1 MIAKTEEEI
10 TNLRKAGN
18 ILAGALRH
26 VATLVK
32 PGITTAALDLA
43 AEQCIRDNGG
53 EPAFLNYKPDGASYP
68 FPAALCVSINDE
80 VVHGI
85 PSEEKRIEEGDLVML
100 DLGVSYNGYFSDAAV
115 TVFAGKADEA
125 GQRLADATEEA
136 LKAAI
141 KIIKPGVRTGDIGA
155 VIQAV
160 AKKYNFAVVEDLGGH
175 SLGKVPHE
183 KPYIGNVGTA
193 GKGEVLPEG
202 LVIAVE
208 PIFTEG
214 KGDIELDADEWTYR
228 TADGSRAAE
237 TEHTILITKNGCEVL
252 TASCS
257 TS

>member
-10 TNLRKAGN
+10 KNLRKAGK
-18 ILAGALRH
+18 ILAAALRH

-32 PGITTAALDLA
+32 PGVTTAALDFA
-43 AEQCIRDNGG
+43 AEEYLRNEGG
-53 EPAFLNYKPDGASYP
+53 EPAFLNYKQDGSVYP
-68 FPAALCVSINDE
+68 FPASLCVSINDE

-85 PSEEKRIEEGDLVML
+85 PSVLRVIEEGDMVML
-100 DLGVSYNGYFSDAAV
+100 DLGVSYNGYFSDAAI
-115 TVFAGKADEA
+115 TVFAGEGDES
-125 GQRLADATEEA
+125 GKKLVEATEEA
-136 LKAAI
+136 LRAAV

-155 VIQAV
+155 AIATV
-160 AKKYNFAVVEDLGGH
+160 AKKYNFAVVADLGGH

-183 KPYIGNVGTA
+183 KPYIGNTGKS

-214 KGDIELDADEWTYR
+214 MGDGAGDIELDADQWTYR
-228 TADGSRAAE
+228 TADGSRCAE

-252 TASCS
+252 TA
-257 TS
+257 

>member
-1 MIAKTEEEI
+1 MIAKTEDEI
-10 TNLRKAGN
+10 KNLRKSGK
-18 ILAGALRH
+18 ILADALRH

-32 PGITTAALDLA
+32 PGVTTAALDLA
-43 AEQCIRDNGG
+43 AENFIRKAGAL
-53 EPAFLNYKPDGASYP
+53 PAFLNYKQEGSVYP
-68 FPAALCVSINDE
+68 FPAVLCVSINDE

-85 PSEEKRIEEGDLVML
+85 PSETRIVQEGDMVML
-100 DLGVSYNGYFSDAAV
+100 DLGVSYNGYFSDAAI
-115 TVFAGKADEA
+115 TVFAGEGDAAGKKLVEA
-125 GQRLADATEEA
+125 TQEA

-141 KIIKPGVRTGDIGA
+141 KIIKPGVRVGDIGA

-160 AKKYNFAVVEDLGGH
+160 AKKYKFAVVEELGGH

-214 KGDIELDADEWTYR
+214 KADIELDADEWTYR
-228 TADGSRAAE
+228 TADGSRSAE

-252 TASCS
+252 TA
-257 TS
+257 

>member
-10 TNLRKAGN
+10 KNLRKAGN

-26 VATLVK
+26 AAALVK
-32 PGITTAALDLA
+32 PGVTTAALDLA
-43 AEQCIRDNGG
+43 AEDFIRKAGG
-53 EPAFLNYKPDGASYP
+53 EPAFLHYQPDGASYP
-68 FPAALCVSINDE
+68 FPAVLCVSINDE

-85 PSEEKRIEEGDLVML
+85 PSEERMLEEGDLVML
-100 DLGVSYNGYFSDAAV
+100 DLGVSYNGYFSDAAI
-115 TVFAGKADEA
+115 TVFAGEADAEDKK
-125 GQRLADATEEA
+125 LAEATEEA

-155 VIQAV
+155 AIEAV

-183 KPYIGNVGTA
+183 KPYIGNIGTA
-193 GKGEVLPEG
+193 GKGEILPEG

-208 PIFTEG
+208 PIFTAG

-228 TADGSRAAE
+228 TADGSRSAE

-252 TASCS
+252 TA
-257 TS
+257 